1 MTTKANGKRRPK
13 DVYLVV
19 GHDGTPTAYT
29 FATESAALREAGVL
43 NCTKITQRL
52 INGWIPVVNNRPFR
66 AEKYTFVPRH
76 QKKKRRVIETPRLVE
91 GE

>member
-13 DVYLVV
+13 DVYLIV

-29 FATESAALREAGVL
+29 FATETAALREAAVL
-43 NCTKITQRL
+43 
-52 INGWIPVVNNRPFR
+52 NGWIPVVNNSPFR